1 MGQPVGEGG
10 NHWLYTES
18 YAFVQGFS
26 LSFTWTESGRSEQR
40 ASALTVA
47 VSAMAWL
54 KTVGGWECREAEW
67 LSRVNQSV
75 KSSSFPAA
83 ERRCHAHSACQTAPQ
98 ASKWQVRMC

>member
-1 MGQPVGEGG
+1 M
-10 NHWLYTES
+10 
-18 YAFVQGFS
+18 FVQGFS
-26 LSFTWTESGRSEQR
+26 LSFSKAKSGGSEQH
-40 ASALTVA
+40 ASAVSVA

-54 KTVGGWECREAEW
+54 KTVGGWECREGER